1 MLVVVVL
8 VPIVLMVMAC
18 LLERFE
24 AHTTHVR
31 PSARTRRPV
40 PGTATTD
47 GSAAPPLALVPGDG
61 TPDVHEPAT
70 PEPATPEPATP
81 EPGLTAAVLDAD
93 TLRLPKAS

>member
-24 AHTTHVR
+24 AHTTRVR
-31 PSARTRRPV
+31 PATRTRRPV
-40 PGTATTD
+40 PGTATT
-47 GSAAPPLALVPGDG
+47 GEPAAPALALVPGEG

-70 PEPATPEPATP
+70 PGPAAPEPALP
-81 EPGLTAAVLDAD
+81 AAVLDAD